1 MPHFSMTTRD
11 LSLVALFAALTAVC
25 AQLSLT
31 LPFVTSVPFT
41 LQVFAVLV
49 AGAILGAR
57 RGFLS
62 QLVYIL
68 LGGAGVPVFASLH
81 GGMQVLLGPTGG
93 YLWAY
98 PLAALVV
105 GGGADL
111 AARSPGGKG
120 FLASTYAGMVV
131 GIVLI
136 YGLGAAG
143 LIFSGVV
150 HTVPRAVQVGILPF
164 IWFDLLKAYLA
175 GLVAARVRL
184 AMMGAGQR
192 TGGASHALRQSPP

>member
-1 MPHFSMTTRD
+1 MTTRD
-11 LSLVALFAALTAVC
+11 LSLIALFAALTAVC

-31 LPFVTSVPFT
+31 VPFLTSVPFS

-68 LGGAGVPVFASLH
+68 LGGAGVPVFANLH

-93 YLWAY
+93 YLWAF
-98 PLAALVV
+98 PLAALVT
-105 GGGADL
+105 GWGADL
-111 AARSPGGKG
+111 ATQSPGGRG
-120 FLASTYAGMVV
+120 FLLSTYAGMAVA
-131 GIVLI
+131 IILI

-150 HTVPRAVQVGILPF
+150 HTVSRALQVGVLPF

-175 GLVAARVRL
+175 GLVASRVRL
-184 AMMGAGQR
+184 AMMRGGEG
-192 TGGASHALRQSPP
+192 TGGGAPPALRQPPP